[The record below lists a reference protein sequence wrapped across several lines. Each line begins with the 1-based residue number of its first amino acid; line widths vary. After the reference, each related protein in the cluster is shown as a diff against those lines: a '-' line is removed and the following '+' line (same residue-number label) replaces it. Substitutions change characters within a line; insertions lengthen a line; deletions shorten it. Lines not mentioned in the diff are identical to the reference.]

1 MNSVTGLGLLAGIL
15 ATISLPTM
23 AGHTDLP
30 STLIVQATK
39 CENPVTE
46 NDVLAAQKS
55 WGDAIVKIGKAAE
68 NKAAAEAEAQSTLDR
83 LYAYD
88 LGKVLFKPTLASN
101 VPFRGTEKEALSYF
115 VGGIITED
123 KGFALA
129 SYGKVRF
136 ENEGI
141 VTYCNTAISMG
152 EYFFTKTDGTEMKV
166 EYTFGY
172 VRDQKGDLKINL
184 HHSSQPYQVQ

>member
-15 ATISLPTM
+15 TTISLPTM
-23 AGHTDLP
+23 AGHTNLP
-30 STLIVQATK
+30 STLMVQATP
-39 CENPVTE
+39 CENPVTK
-46 NDVLAAQKS
+46 NDVLAAQES

-68 NKAAAEAEAQSTLDR
+68 NKETAVAEAQSTLDR

-88 LGKVLFKPTLASN
+88 LGTVLFKPTLASN

-115 VGGIITED
+115 VGGIISED
-123 KGFALA
+123 QGFALA
-129 SYGKVRF
+129 PYDKVRF

-152 EYFFTKTDGTEMKV
+152 EYFFTKTDGSEMKV

-172 VRDQKGDLKINL
+172 VRDKNGNLKINL